1 MSVVFASNSL
11 IEYSIQTFELP
22 CISFMELN
30 LYKIWKLY
38 SSQIEKENLIF
49 IGFFFLYVLKDKANS
64 SR

>member
-22 CISFMELN
+22 YISSMELN

-38 SSQIEKENLIF
+38 SS
-49 IGFFFLYVLKDKANS
+49 
-64 SR
+64 